1 MPDLARCALAAL
13 LIATAGRAAHAEQK
27 AEQMFKAILSRELQL
42 EKNHKALLEWLEKNV
57 FPTFVDCGTGK
68 DGVAI
73 DPKTWES
80 GFLFE
85 YAPADR
91 GKPART
97 ADFVPACYTPTDV
110 CFRRDPRTPLE
121 FDMDRYKAFP
131 DTNECALFAE
141 RFTIKEPYPKIE
153 IKSALYE
160 GTVSAKL
167 KYWEKRTSFAK
178 IAATASQRNA
188 PGRAR
193 AGDVVTGLGY
203 GNVIVDVYAL
213 GAYAG
218 KDREIEFL
226 GPFESP
232 HRRFCYTTPIVAR
245 SGASCARE

>member
-1 MPDLARCALAAL
+1 MPSLRRCALAAL
-13 LIATAGRAAHAEQK
+13 VIATLGRAAHAEQK
-27 AEQMFKAILSRELQL
+27 AEQMFKGILSRELKL
-42 EKNHKALLEWLEKNV
+42 EPNQKVITEWLEKNV
-57 FPTFVDCGTGK
+57 FPTFIDCGTGK

-73 DPKTWES
+73 DPKAWEY

-91 GKPART
+91 GKPPKE
-97 ADFVPACYTPTDV
+97 ADFVPACYTPTGV
-110 CFRRDPRTPLE
+110 CFRRDPQAPLE
-121 FDMDRYKAFP
+121 FDMERYKTFP
-131 DTNECALFAE
+131 DTNECGLSAE

-153 IKSALYE
+153 IKSALYQ
-160 GTVSAKL
+160 GTIQTKL

-178 IAATASQRNA
+178 LAPTASQRNA

-203 GNVIVDVYAL
+203 GNIIVDVYAL

-232 HRRFCYTTPIVAR
+232 HRRFCYTTPIAAR
-245 SGASCARE
+245 GGATCARE